1 MSWKWITALVLLL
14 VAGCSPSGEI
24 ARIEQVPRI
33 SKEDL
38 KDRLG
43 SPDLIL
49 LDVRQQDDWSA
60 SNHKIVGAIREE
72 PKAFFNWREKYPRDK
87 TIVLY
92 CA

>member
-1 MSWKWITALVLLL
+1 MSWKWALFLVLFLI
-14 VAGCSPSGEI
+14 AGCSPAGKIST
-24 ARIEQVPRI
+24 IEQVPRI

-38 KDRLG
+38 KARLG

-60 SNHKIVGAIREE
+60 GDSKIIGAIREE
-72 PKAFFNWREKYPRDK
+72 PKEYYRWRDK
-87 TIVLY
+87 YSKDKTLVLY